1 MRGLQ
6 TLIDSGLEQGG
17 IINIAV
23 RRERRA
29 VGALRRVVAAFR
41 PSTGE

>member
-1 MRGLQ
+1 MVF
-6 TLIDSGLEQGG
+6 DPGLERGG
-17 IINIAV
+17 NIYVVV

-41 PSTGE
+41 PSTGAE